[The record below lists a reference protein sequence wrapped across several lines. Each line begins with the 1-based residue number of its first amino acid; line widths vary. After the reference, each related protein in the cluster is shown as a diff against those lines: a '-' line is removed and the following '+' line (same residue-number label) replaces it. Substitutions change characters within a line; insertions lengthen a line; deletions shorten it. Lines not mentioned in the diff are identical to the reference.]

1 MDIVAAPGSPG
12 VGARRGVALFADV
25 TIVAVHTCRG
35 EARGAAAST
44 DGSMLQVA
52 VNRKR
57 QHYRDVIATPGAA
70 FLVLGCEVYGRWSE
84 DALQIVRELST
95 LKAAEAPEHLRQS
108 ARHGWASRWWAIV
121 SVATQRAVAEA
132 LLRHGGADLQASQAE
147 RPPPPLTDVLMA
159 A

>member
-1 MDIVAAPGSPG
+1 MV
-12 VGARRGVALFADV
+12 R
-25 TIVAVHTCRG
+25 TG
-35 EARGAAAST
+35 E
-44 DGSMLQVA
+44 
-52 VNRKR
+52 
-57 QHYRDVIATPGAA
+57 
-70 FLVLGCEVYGRWSE
+70 EERWSE
-84 DALQIVRELST
+84 DALQIMRELST